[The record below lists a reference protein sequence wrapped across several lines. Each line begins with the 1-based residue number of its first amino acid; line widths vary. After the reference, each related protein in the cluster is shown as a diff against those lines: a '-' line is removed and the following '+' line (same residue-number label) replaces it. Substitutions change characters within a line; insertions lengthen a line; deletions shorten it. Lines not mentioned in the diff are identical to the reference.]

1 MELKEKLDTEAQEAQ
16 DLRSSGHPGTVDTP
30 PRALLQDASALT
42 TFHPWMSPL
51 EMQTFEGGSDWA
63 RLSCGP
69 NRVVRDIG
77 VVIGHLPEATGAPG
91 N

>member
-1 MELKEKLDTEAQEAQ
+1 
-16 DLRSSGHPGTVDTP
+16 
-30 PRALLQDASALT
+30 
-42 TFHPWMSPL
+42 MSPL